1 LFHVHTAEYVVH
13 SFPNAS
19 LVFNHLVAVLGPSCP
34 GADIHVVVVAVR
46 VHRVLPFTLYVYG
59 VACAHAHP
67 PSVGTHAVHVP
78 AVHSLL
84 LHAVHV
90 SVGPVTSFFIRYA
103 TDVAPVHHT
112 SNILI
117 LKSVV
122 HSAGVKLYH
131 KFVELLVRFVHPF
144 VEYSTFVLADGHAV
158 SVPVHVILEVEFQH
172 TLFVNT
178 EHVTVGA
185 PGVVLSICIV
195 AADTCVAVFPT
206 LSIPNK
212 QIYCPLFVSV
222 L

>member
-1 LFHVHTAEYVVH
+1 MIKYAADIDHVH
-13 SFPNAS
+13 
-19 LVFNHLVAVLGPSCP
+19 
-34 GADIHVVVVAVR
+34 HV
-46 VHRVLPFTLYVYG
+46 
-59 VACAHAHP
+59 
-67 PSVGTHAVHVP
+67 
-78 AVHSLL
+78 
-84 LHAVHV
+84 
-90 SVGPVTSFFIRYA
+90 
-103 TDVAPVHHT
+103 

-131 KFVELLVRFVHPF
+131 KFVELFVRFVHPF

-185 PGVVLSICIV
+185 AGVVLSICIV
-195 AADTCVAVFPT
+195 VADTCVAVFPT

-212 QIYCPLFVSV
+212 QIYRPLFVSV